1 MDQGNPSTSSAHRP
15 TKWNYLLPSG
25 KKKVQGAKKK
35 SVTRD
40 NNTYRGEN
48 NFFPFFTSS
57 FVLYTADWKI
67 RNEIPCT
74 TIPGS
79 MASFD
84 MRVTASSWADRL
96 VEIRKKTN
104 NNRKIRDAG
113 WWWRRFPSGYPLL
126 LRERNQTEKKQVDRK
141 HTQISSG
148 RIQLCRSRAAFSSF
162 SCVGGKKKKKR
173 TTDSRA
179 IHALNVSSRLV
190 EIES

>member
-40 NNTYRGEN
+40 NTYTHIGERIT
-48 NFFPFFTSS
+48 FFPFFYFKFRIIYSRLENKKRNS
-57 FVLYTADWKI
+57 VYYHSRVNGII
-67 RNEIPCT
+67 RYACNGQQLGRPV
-74 TIPGS
+74 G
-79 MASFD
+79 
-84 MRVTASSWADRL
+84 RNK
-96 VEIRKKTN
+96 KKTN

-126 LRERNQTEKKQVDRK
+126 LRERNQTEKKGKKQKQVDRK

-162 SCVGGKKKKKR
+162 SCVGERKKKKNHR
-173 TTDSRA
+173 LPGHSR
-179 IHALNVSSRLV
+179 S
-190 EIES
+190 